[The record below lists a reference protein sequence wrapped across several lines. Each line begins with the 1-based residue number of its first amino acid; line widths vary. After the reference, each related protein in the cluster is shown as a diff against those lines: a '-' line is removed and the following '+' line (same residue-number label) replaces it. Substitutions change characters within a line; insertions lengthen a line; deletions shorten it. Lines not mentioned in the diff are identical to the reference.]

1 MKICGL
7 AVLLFFGVSFNA
19 LASELEEKVIKIC
32 GSGDNQ
38 VLMRDLGQAY
48 ERLNPGVRVE
58 VPDSI
63 GSSGGIK
70 ATANGQCDLGR
81 TARPLNRKEQ
91 QYNLIYKMFARSPVV
106 FVVSGNLESVGNLS
120 SEQVVRIYSG
130 KIRSWQDLG
139 GPDGKIYVANREKG
153 DSSRS
158 VLEKHLIDFE
168 LIKNPAG
175 KTIYTTPETI
185 NVVANNDNT
194 IVYAPLSAAKTES
207 NVRVV
212 AFQGV
217 MPSAEAMAKGKYP
230 LFSEFGLVWRQ
241 ENSAKV
247 RDFVKFLS
255 TSEAQGIIARSGAAP
270 ALPGNQ

>member
-7 AVLLFFGVSFNA
+7 AVLLFLVVSFNA
-19 LASELEEKVIKIC
+19 LASELEERVIKIC

-81 TARPLNRKEQ
+81 TARPLKRKEQ

-139 GPDGKIYVANREKG
+139 GPDGKIYVGNREKG

-158 VLEKHLIDFE
+158 VLEKHLIDFA
-168 LIKNPAG
+168 LIKNPVG
-175 KTIYTTPETI
+175 KTIYTTPETMD
-185 NVVANNDNT
+185 VVANNDNT
-194 IVYAPLSAAKTES
+194 IVYAPLSAAKTER

-212 AFQGV
+212 AFQGL
-217 MPSAEAMAKGKYP
+217 MPSAEAMAKGKYS

-247 RDFVKFLS
+247 RDFVEFLS
-255 TSEAQGIIARSGAAP
+255 TSEAQEIIARFGATP
-270 ALPGNQ
+270 ALQGKQ